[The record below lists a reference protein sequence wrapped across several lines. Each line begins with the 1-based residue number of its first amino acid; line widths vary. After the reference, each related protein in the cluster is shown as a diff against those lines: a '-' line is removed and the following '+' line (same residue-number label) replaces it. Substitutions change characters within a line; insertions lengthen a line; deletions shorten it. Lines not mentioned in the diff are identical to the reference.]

1 MVAVDEVIRSLVEE
15 SQEPVLPRPDSLTVT
30 DLLDLWHGD
39 QDSYGYAHPYIAKA
53 VCRIV
58 KPPSLELLFSEWL
71 YPNLVQAEVPY
82 RAQRLVAAGYRL
94 WRREVEAAG

>member
-1 MVAVDEVIRSLVEE
+1 MAVDEVIRSLVEE
-15 SQEPVLPRPDSLTVT
+15 ARAPERPRLDSLTVT

-39 QDSYGYAHPYIAKA
+39 ALSTGYCHPYLVRA
-53 VCRIV
+53 VCRIA
-58 KPPSLELLFSEWL
+58 KPPSLELLFTDWV
-71 YPNLVQAEVPY
+71 YPGLVQAEVPY